1 MNVIALTRVRVP
13 YFVVYTKTIV
23 LFGSLEIVCME
34 WDPKSYSNCHFTNT
48 CEVYMYVH
56 ALAHVKALYSYTLLL
71 DYETLEHEC
80 VVVYTKRTVL
90 LRFGSLEIV
99 WKWICTLI
107 KVLYRGMKLLRDKDN
122 LLTMDEGPTPMCPL
136 FRCSTVLHLAGP
148 FPSISYISTSLIAH

>member
-23 LFGSLEIVCME
+23 
-34 WDPKSYSNCHFTNT
+34 PKSYSNCHFTNT

-80 VVVYTKRTVL
+80 VVVYTKRKVL

-99 WKWICTLI
+99 CVETNVYTKI
-107 KVLYRGMKLLRDKDN
+107 KVL
-122 LLTMDEGPTPMCPL
+122 
-136 FRCSTVLHLAGP
+136 
-148 FPSISYISTSLIAH
+148 